1 MIKKLLS
8 EGKTFEFI
16 RDLLG
21 VSNGL
26 ITNVKNFS
34 PKVENR
40 GKRKKTS
47 ERQDNLIIRTVK
59 KHHFITSIY
68 IWHEHPKSGKS

>member
-1 MIKKLLS
+1 MGRRKHCTQEQSEVIKKLLS

-21 VSNGL
+21 VLNGL

-34 PKVENR
+34 PKDETR
-40 GKRKKTS
+40 G
-47 ERQDNLIIRTVK
+47 
-59 KHHFITSIY
+59 
-68 IWHEHPKSGKS
+68 

>member
-1 MIKKLLS
+1 MIKKVLC

-26 ITNVKNFS
+26 TTKVKNFS
-34 PKVENR
+34 PKVETA
-40 GKRKKTS
+40 GKRKK
-47 ERQDNLIIRTVK
+47 QVNGRT
-59 KHHFITSIY
+59 I
-68 IWHEHPKSGKS
+68 

>member
-1 MIKKLLS
+1 MGRRKYCTQEQRKLIKKLLS

-34 PKVENR
+34 PKVETR
-40 GKRKKTS
+40 GKKK
-47 ERQDNLIIRTVK
+47 NK
-59 KHHFITSIY
+59 
-68 IWHEHPKSGKS
+68 

>member
-8 EGKTFEFI
+8 EGRTFEFI

-34 PKVENR
+34 PKVETR
-40 GKRKKTS
+40 GRRKKTS
-47 ERQDNLIIRTVK
+47 ERRT
-59 KHHFITSIY
+59 I
-68 IWHEHPKSGKS
+68 

>member
-1 MIKKLLS
+1 MRRRKHCTQEQREVIKKLLS

-26 ITNVKNFS
+26 ITNVKNCS
-34 PKVENR
+34 PKVETR
-40 GKRKKTS
+40 GKRKK
-47 ERQDNLIIRTVK
+47 NK
-59 KHHFITSIY
+59 
-68 IWHEHPKSGKS
+68 

>member
-1 MIKKLLS
+1 MYVKWEEHCTQEQREVIKKLLS

-16 RDLLG
+16 RDLFG

-34 PKVENR
+34 PKVETR
-40 GKRKKTS
+40 GKRKKK
-47 ERQDNLIIRTVK
+47 QVNGRT
-59 KHHFITSIY
+59 I
-68 IWHEHPKSGKS
+68 